1 MITLLDKQKIILKH
15 YHDGKSQRAIQRET
29 GISRKTIRKYI
40 KEYEA
45 KRATLL
51 KGGNVSEEE
60 LIQNI
65 VEKPAYDSS
74 NRKKTKLTEELIE
87 RIKYYLQ
94 ENEGKRAIGRAKQQK
109 KKIDIYEALIDE
121 GFAIS
126 YPTICNTI
134 RAIEKRHREAFIKQ
148 YYSLGEVCEFDWGEV
163 KLMGAL

>member
-15 YHDGKSQRAIQRET
+15 YHDGKSQRAIERET
-29 GISRKTIRKYI
+29 GISRKIIRKYI

-45 KRATLL
+45 QRATLL

-60 LIQNI
+60 LIQCI
-65 VEKPAYDSS
+65 AEKPAYDSS
-74 NRKKTKLTEELIE
+74 NRNKTKLTEELIE

-94 ENEGKRAIGRAKQQK
+94 ENEKKRAVGRAKQQK

-134 RAIEKRHREAFIKQ
+134 RAIENRRREAFIKQ
-148 YYSLGEVCEFDWGEV
+148 YYSLGWWGKRV
-163 KLMGAL
+163 GLKY